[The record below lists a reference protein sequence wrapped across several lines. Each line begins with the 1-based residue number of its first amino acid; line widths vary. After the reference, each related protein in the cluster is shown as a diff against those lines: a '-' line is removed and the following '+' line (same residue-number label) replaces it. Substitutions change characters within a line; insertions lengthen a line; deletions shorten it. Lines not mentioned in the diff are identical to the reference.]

1 MNYVNQHAHDFFCVF
16 INYYYIN
23 AFHKYYN
30 SIANDI
36 RHGFAFGN
44 QVLTLVN
51 AHCTSLNQF

>member
-1 MNYVNQHAHDFFCVF
+1 MNYVNQHAHDFFCVFF

-36 RHGFAFGN
+36 RHGFAFG
-44 QVLTLVN
+44 
-51 AHCTSLNQF
+51 SLDSF